1 MTTLYTIG
9 HGNRAIADFIALL
22 KNARI
27 ECLVDVRAYPRS
39 RRNPQFAR
47 MALDPVLKAH
57 AIRYVWEGASLGG
70 MRRPRVDSPH
80 VALADAA
87 HRGYADHTATAEFES
102 ALARLAAIGETK
114 TTAFMCAES
123 NPEHCHRSFIA
134 DVLLAKGA
142 EVLHLMG
149 PQDVRS
155 HTLREGARLD
165 SRGHVV
171 YDASLQLGLAL
182 GVSASQ

>member
-9 HGNRAIADFIALL
+9 HGNRPIADFTALL
-22 KNARI
+22 QGARI

-47 MALDPVLKAH
+47 IALDPVLKGH
-57 AIRYVWEGASLGG
+57 AIQYVWEGAPLGG
-70 MRRPRVDSPH
+70 MRRPRDDSPH
-80 VALADAA
+80 LALTDAA
-87 HRGYADHTATAEFES
+87 HRGYADHMATTEFQS
-102 ALARLAAIGETK
+102 ALARLISIGNTRA
-114 TTAFMCAES
+114 TAFMCVETH
-123 NPEHCHRSFIA
+123 PEHCHRSFIA
-134 DVLLAKGA
+134 DALLAQGV

-149 PQDVRS
+149 PQDVRT

-171 YDASLQLGLAL
+171 YDACVQLGLAL
-182 GVSASQ
+182 

>member
-9 HGNRAIADFIALL
+9 HGNRPVAGFIALL
-22 KNARI
+22 KSAGI

-57 AIRYVWEGASLGG
+57 AIRYAWEGETLGG
-70 MRRPRVDSPH
+70 MRRPHGDSRH
-80 VALADAA
+80 IALGDAA
-87 HRGYADHTATAEFES
+87 HRGYADHMATAEFQLGLDRLL
-102 ALARLAAIGETK
+102 ALGEAQ
-114 TTAFMCAES
+114 TTVFMCAES
-123 NPEHCHRSFIA
+123 NPQHCHRSFIA
-134 DVLLAKGA
+134 DALLARGV

-155 HTLREGARLD
+155 HTLRAGARL
-165 SRGHVV
+165 GAQGQVV
-171 YDASLQLGLAL
+171 YDACVQLAL
-182 GVSASQ
+182 TL

>member
-1 MTTLYTIG
+1 LTTLYSIG
-9 HGNRAIADFIALL
+9 HGNRVVGDFVALL

-57 AIRYVWEGASLGG
+57 SIRYVWEGAALGG
-70 MRRPRVDSPH
+70 MRRPHVDSPH
-80 VALADAA
+80 LALADAA
-87 HRGYADHTATAEFES
+87 HRGYADHMATSGFER
-102 ALARLAAIGETK
+102 ALARLIAIGEMLA
-114 TTAFMCAES
+114 TAFMCAES

-134 DVLLAKGA
+134 DALLARGV

-149 PQDVRS
+149 PQDVRI
-155 HTLREGARLD
+155 HCLREGARLD

-171 YDASLQLGLAL
+171 YDASVQLGLAF
-182 GVSASQ
+182 